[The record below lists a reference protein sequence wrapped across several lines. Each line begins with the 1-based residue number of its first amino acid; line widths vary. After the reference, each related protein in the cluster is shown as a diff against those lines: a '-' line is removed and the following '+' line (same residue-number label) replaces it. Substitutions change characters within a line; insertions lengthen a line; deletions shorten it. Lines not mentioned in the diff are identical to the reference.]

1 MTLES
6 GDRRRM
12 EDLMVGD
19 SILTV
24 EDGAVVAT
32 RVLGFLDKDV
42 HNTYDNYIRMSL
54 ATGGQ
59 LHISPTHLLF
69 VQEGEDRV
77 VSRVALIRLNNHLQQ
92 TMSLKARL
100 GSHQS
105 NCIRQRS
112 KPILNTLKVPF
123 SYQKTITK
131 FF

>member
-6 GDRRRM
+6 GERRRM

-54 ATGGQ
+54 ATGGE

-77 VSRVALIRLNNHLQQ
+77 VSRAALIRLNTHLQPP
-92 TMSLKARL
+92 MSLKARL
-100 GSHQS
+100 VSHQS
-105 NCIRQRS
+105 NYVRKRS
-112 KPILNTLKVPF
+112 KPNLNTTRNFYLF
-123 SYQKTITK
+123 Y
-131 FF
+131 